1 MDHQITFFAEKHC
14 WYLSQRNTC
23 EPPSLPSVKST
34 DGRVCTSL
42 LILSVNL
49 VRSMLMQISPL
60 AFGAITM
67 GVHQSVGSSVLEI
80 MFIVNTLWQFQLWFY
95 PGMAMVLSLVHA
107 EQLAGRFPLI

>member
-14 WYLSQRNTC
+14 WYLSQRITC

-67 GVHQSVGSSVLEI
+67 GVHQSVGSSVPELYSFNI
-80 MFIVNTLWQFQLWFY
+80 LCQFQLWFY
-95 PGMAMVLSLVHA
+95 PAMAMVRSLVHA
-107 EQLAGRFPLI
+107 EQLVGHFPLI